1 MRWRGCSPHTAPRVF
16 KHLRAGCASS
26 NGIPFAMSDSFTG
39 SLPIV
44 QMGSVNTFQNNELN
58 RLPSIGHDS
67 CIGTPRKPGSTIWK
81 GLVRHHGL
89 DLVDRLGVPG
99 GRLRRHAA
107 CRVGR
112 ARAQGEG
119 TRLAIPELLRSSFPM
134 SKNEG
139 PGPVGPGELM
149 ADIAS
154 PSNARSAAHLGAH
167 LAQLQGRGIR

>member
-1 MRWRGCSPHTAPRVF
+1 
-16 KHLRAGCASS
+16 
-26 NGIPFAMSDSFTG
+26 MSDSFTG

-99 GRLRRHAA
+99 RRLRRHAS
-107 CRVGR
+107 RRIGR
-112 ARAQGEG
+112 ACAKGEG
-119 TRLAIPELLRSSFPM
+119 AGLVAFAGKFRRASGLRKRAAWS
-134 SKNEG
+134 
-139 PGPVGPGELM
+139 
-149 ADIAS
+149 
-154 PSNARSAAHLGAH
+154 RSAFTGAQPDR
-167 LAQLQGRGIR
+167 LRMTDVALETVG